1 MMARRIGRLAELEE
15 VLMDQIEKLND
26 DSIGEDKE
34 ATRLMVERSKSIAD
48 LSKNLVEIQRL
59 KLDCVHELG
68 NNGGLYESF
77 LGITD
82 GK

>member
-1 MMARRIGRLAELEE
+1 MAKAVGRLAELEN

-34 ATRLMVERSKSIAD
+34 ATRLMVERSRSIAD

-59 KLDCVHELG
+59 KLDCVKEMN
-68 NNGGLYESF
+68 NNGGLYESY

>member
-1 MMARRIGRLAELEE
+1 MAKNVGRLAKLEN

-34 ATRLMVERSKSIAD
+34 ATRLMVDRSKSIAD
-48 LSKNLVEIQRL
+48 LAKNMVEIQRL
-59 KLDCVHELG
+59 KLDCVKEMN
-68 NNGGLYESF
+68 NNGGLYENY

>member
-1 MMARRIGRLAELEE
+1 MAKNVGRLAELEN

-34 ATRLMVERSKSIAD
+34 ATRLMVDRSKSIAD
-48 LSKNLVEIQRL
+48 LAKNMVEIQRL
-59 KLDCVHELG
+59 KLDCVKEMN
-68 NNGGLYESF
+68 NNGGLYENY

>member
-1 MMARRIGRLAELEE
+1 MAKRIGRLAELEE

-48 LSKNLVEIQRL
+48 LSKNMVEIQRL
-59 KLDCVHELG
+59 KLDCVREVG